1 MQITTSW
8 HEKGREEGKKEGKR
22 ETARAALG
30 KGLPVDLIADITGL
44 TREAVLKL
52 KNGQN

>member
-8 HEKGREEGKKEGKR
+8 HEKGREEGKKE
-22 ETARAALG
+22 TAKAALE
-30 KGLPVDLIADITGL
+30 KGLPVDLIAEVTGF